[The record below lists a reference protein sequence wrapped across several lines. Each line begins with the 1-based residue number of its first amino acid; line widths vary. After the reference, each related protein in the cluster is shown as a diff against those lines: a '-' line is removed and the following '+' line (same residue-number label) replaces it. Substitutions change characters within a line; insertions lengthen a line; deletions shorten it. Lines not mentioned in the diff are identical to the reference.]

1 MLALNL
7 IFGVIYLA
15 HANSETDDEA
25 LGYRPTHDEHHHQ
38 INSQKPHHLD
48 HDSSADSQIEDV
60 DDSHAD
66 HDVHEER
73 LLAARNLE
81 AYSDDADDDEASSD
95 QDRRR
100 LLFSDWGYVQF
111 LILLCVCMPFLMM
124 AMFCFGCGN
133 IINACCGG
141 KNQPANEVPVVFV

>member
-15 HANSETDDEA
+15 HANSETDDDA
-25 LGYRPTHDEHHHQ
+25 LVYRPTHDEHHHH
-38 INSQKPHHLD
+38 INSQMHHG
-48 HDSSADSQIEDV
+48 EDV
-60 DDSHAD
+60 DDPHAD
-66 HDVHEER
+66 HDLHQKR
-73 LLAARNLE
+73 LVADARHHD

>member
-25 LGYRPTHDEHHHQ
+25 LDYRPTHDEHHHQ
-38 INSQKPHHLD
+38 YSQKHHHQD
-48 HDSSADSQIEDV
+48 HDSSNDSLGKDV
-60 DDSHAD
+60 DVPHAD
-66 HDVHEER
+66 HDVHQEGLPADAQNR
-73 LLAARNLE
+73 D
-81 AYSDDADDDEASSD
+81 AYSDDNDDDEASSD